1 MLTYTNRLESSVVV
15 IVITG
20 FTFFFAR
27 LVIVLAFLH
36 RFSGASFSFLL
47 LKHLAAQILN
57 LFEIQSRGVFF
68 GHSSQLTLLPF
79 PLLVLQM
86 ILLLELIL
94 LELDGLDLEVLVGL
108 GPAARRIRLKL

>member
-1 MLTYTNRLESSVVV
+1 MPTYTNRLESSVVV

-36 RFSGASFSFLL
+36 RFSGASFSLL
-47 LKHLAAQILN
+47 LLEHLVAHFLN
-57 LFEIQSRGVFF
+57 FFEIQSRGVFF
-68 GHSSQLTLLPF
+68 SHSSQLTLLSF
-79 PLLVLQM
+79 PLLVLHM